1 MPTTLNDGLTV
12 AVNLKW
18 AIAIVG
24 LLMGLASSSGV
35 LVYQVSELRA
45 EVKALTAQ
53 QQASER
59 AILETVT
66 TLKIKKVI
74 K

>member
-1 MPTTLNDGLTV
+1 MPPTLSEATEITV
-12 AVNLKW
+12 K
-18 AIAIVG
+18 VG
-24 LLMGLASSSGV
+24 WLISLMALLMALASSSGV

-45 EVKALTAQ
+45 EVKSLTAQ
-53 QQASER
+53 QAASER

-74 K
+74 D

>member
-1 MPTTLNDGLTV
+1 MPKELSDAT
-12 AVNLKW
+12 
-18 AIAIVG
+18 AITMRLGWLVAIVG

-45 EVKALTAQ
+45 EVKSLTAQ

-74 K
+74 E